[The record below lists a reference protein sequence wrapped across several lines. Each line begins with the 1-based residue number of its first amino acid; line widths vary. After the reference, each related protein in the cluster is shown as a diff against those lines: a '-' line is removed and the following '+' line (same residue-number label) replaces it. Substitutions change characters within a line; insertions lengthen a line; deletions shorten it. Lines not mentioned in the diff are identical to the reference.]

1 MPGTGEHAKDK
12 RPSDELRRPFLTRF
26 ARSQGRASGALPSE
40 VDEVFNL
47 RSLRDFVGYEI
58 CMFSAEAR
66 GAVRTKRPSS
76 MAATASAMPA

>member
-1 MPGTGEHAKDK
+1 MPGTDEHANDK

-26 ARSQGRASGALPSE
+26 ARSQGRASSALPAA

-47 RSLRDFVGYEI
+47 RSLRAFGGYEI
-58 CMFSAEAR
+58 CMFSAETC
-66 GAVRTKRPSS
+66 GAVRMKRPNS